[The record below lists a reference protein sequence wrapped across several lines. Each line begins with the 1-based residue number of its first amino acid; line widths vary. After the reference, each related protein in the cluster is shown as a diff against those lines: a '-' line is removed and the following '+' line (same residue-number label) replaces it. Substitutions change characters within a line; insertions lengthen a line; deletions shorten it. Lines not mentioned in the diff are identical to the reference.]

1 MGVIL
6 VVGYGSIGR
15 RHVLNLLRFT
25 DIKIIIFSK
34 RKKINLDDFSGISK
48 RTLKERLEISSSLQK
63 CITKNPQIA
72 FITNE
77 TSKHIPIAIKLAKYG
92 IDLFIEKPLS
102 NSPLGLRLLKK
113 IVQKKKLI
121 CMIGCNFRFY
131 PPLQKIKKLLDTHS
145 LGTLHS
151 IHIENSS
158 YLPDWHP
165 YENYT
170 KNYASKKTLGGGVTL
185 TQIHELDY
193 LCWFLGM
200 PKEVTTVMTKISNL
214 KINVDDINE
223 TILRFPN
230 SVIAGIHLDFFQRP
244 YFKSCKIKSSKGT
257 LQWDSTENQ
266 INFYTSKTKKWSKI
280 KVANNYNLS
289 GNKINKMY
297 IEELHHFL
305 SCIKKRS
312 QPMNNLSEAES
323 ILNVTLCMK
332 KSSSM
337 KKTIKI

>member
-1 MGVIL
+1 MIICVARQSFI
-6 VVGYGSIGR
+6 
-15 RHVLNLLRFT
+15 FF
-25 DIKIIIFSK
+25 KI
-34 RKKINLDDFSGISK
+34 
-48 RTLKERLEISSSLQK
+48 
-63 CITKNPQIA
+63 
-72 FITNE
+72 
-77 TSKHIPIAIKLAKYG
+77 
-92 IDLFIEKPLS
+92 
-102 NSPLGLRLLKK
+102 
-113 IVQKKKLI
+113 
-121 CMIGCNFRFY
+121 
-131 PPLQKIKKLLDTHS
+131 
-145 LGTLHS
+145 
-151 IHIENSS
+151 
-158 YLPDWHP
+158 
-165 YENYT
+165 
-170 KNYASKKTLGGGVTL
+170 
-185 TQIHELDY
+185 
-193 LCWFLGM
+193 
-200 PKEVTTVMTKISNL
+200 
-214 KINVDDINE
+214 DDINE

-305 SCIKKRS
+305 SCIKKHS